1 MNRKEFMD
9 RLAYLLQD
17 IEDIEREEAIQY
29 YNDYFDEAGKENEN
43 QIIEDLGSPEKVA
56 AIIKAGLENEFD
68 QDIEY
73 SEKGMGNA
81 NYQETKE
88 VVEAKVVDHD
98 KNKNNFQGNA
108 DRNKILMIIIILGII
123 FLILPIGGGIF
134 GVGIGFFVGLFALA
148 FGILIG
154 GVACLIAAIACFVK
168 GVMVLSALPG
178 MGLITLAVGFALV
191 ALSFGFFALAKG
203 LIKVVPVIISGVIN
217 VIKTIIDKVGE
228 RLWKR
233 QQELL

>member
-88 VVEAKVVDHD
+88 VVEAKVVDHG
-98 KNKNNFQGNA
+98 KSKNNFQGNA
-108 DRNKILMIIIILGII
+108 DRNKILMIIIIIGII
-123 FLILPIGGGIF
+123 FLVLPIGGGIF
-134 GVGIGFFVGLFALA
+134 GVGIGFFIGLFVLA

-154 GVACLIAAIACFVK
+154 GVACLVAAIVCFVK
-168 GVMVLSALPG
+168 GIMVLSALPG

-191 ALSFGFFALAKG
+191 ALSFGFFALSKG
-203 LIKVVPVIISGVIN
+203 LIKVVPMIISGIIN

-228 RLWKR
+228 RL
-233 QQELL
+233 